1 MAAGSKILDQVVNA
15 YNGLKTIQ
23 KSMVIAILGVLFI
36 FLIAMVVWSN
46 QERMALLATDLNSSD
61 ANAVVEEL
69 KRLKVKHEIGSD
81 NSSIYVPEKQVGRLK
96 FAVFGGNVALSG
108 DKVSWSKLE
117 TPSLTSTD
125 FSQKNTYWRTL
136 EEELAKNMRD
146 AFPTIITKAVVKISP
161 PNESVFIQDKEPA
174 KASVSL
180 HLRSPKVPNAEAIQS
195 IMNVVAY
202 SVQGLKPDDV
212 SVIDQFLRNLS
223 SKREE
228 PPGVIT
234 EAQKLLQRDEE
245 DRLAAKVRDLLEVP
259 VGGRDRVRVTT
270 TVELDFDK
278 TQIKE
283 HTFDPQSQVE
293 RSVHQGKEDVV
304 KRQGPLGVPG
314 TPSNVAPADPGLGD
328 RDVVESAKREESIT
342 NYEISSKMMTVEKNP
357 GNIKRVNI
365 SVMLD
370 YKDTYPMNL
379 KGEYEK
385 KREPYTQEEIDK
397 FNSLVASGVGIDT
410 ARGDSVS
417 VHCIEFAPKVSPLD
431 EANAR
436 RQYWLNV
443 GKFLAPFVLLFLTAC
458 VWMLYKLLSKPKELP
473 QEEVVQLLQEQ
484 TEAEEVEGEEGEKV
498 VAQPKTLAEI
508 KQEIQDQLNADA
520 SAAATPESQRREVI
534 KERIIEIIATD
545 PENAASMVRTW
556 LTDDEGK

>member
-1 MAAGSKILDQVVNA
+1 MAAGSNILDQVVNA
-15 YNGLKTIQ
+15 YHGLKTIQ
-23 KSMVIAILGVLFI
+23 KSMVIAILGIVFI

-46 QERMALLATDLNSSD
+46 QEHMALLATELNPSD

-81 NSSIYVPEKQVGRLK
+81 NQSIYVPEKQVGRLRV
-96 FAVFGGNVALSG
+96 AIFGGNVALSG

-117 TPSLTSTD
+117 TPSLTSTE
-125 FSQKNTYWRTL
+125 FSQKNIFWRTL
-136 EEELAKNMRD
+136 EEELGKNLRD

-161 PNESVFIQDKEPA
+161 PTESVFIQDKEPA

-180 HLRSPKVPNAEAIQS
+180 HLRSPKVPNIEAIQS

-212 SVIDQFLRNLS
+212 NVTDQFLRNLS
-223 SKREE
+223 KKEE

-278 TQIKE
+278 THIKE
-283 HTFDPQSQVE
+283 QTFDPQSQVE
-293 RSVHQGKEDVV
+293 RSVHQGKEEVV
-304 KRQGPLGVPG
+304 KREGPLGVPG

-342 NYEISSKMMTVEKNP
+342 NYEISTKMMTVEKNP

-379 KGEYEK
+379 KGEFEL
-385 KREPYTQEEIDK
+385 KRVPYTPEEIEK

-410 ARGDSVS
+410 TRGDSVS
-417 VHCIEFAPKVSPLD
+417 VHCIEFAPKVSPLEE
-431 EANAR
+431 EAAR

-443 GKFLAPFVLLFLTAC
+443 AKFLAPFVLLFLTAC
-458 VWMLYKLLSKPKELP
+458 IWMLYKLLSRPKELP
-473 QEEVVQLLQEQ
+473 QEEVVQLLQDQ
-484 TEAEEVEGEEGEKV
+484 TETEEVEGEEGEKV
-498 VAQPKTLAEI
+498 AAQPKTLAEI

-520 SAAATPESQRREVI
+520 SAAASPESQRREVI
-534 KERIIEIIATD
+534 KERIIEIIAAD

-556 LTDDEGK
+556 LVDEEGN